1 MKHLTRTH
9 RKTML
14 KHLPMYLTKMV
25 NQLQQ
30 MLTQQMMMNYV
41 EHNNNVFNNNCNNC
55 NDETMS
61 E

>member
-41 EHNNNVFNNNCNNC
+41 DTTIMYNNC
-55 NDETMS
+55 NDKTMS